1 MPAEQNKAA
10 IVRFYEE
17 AIGKGN
23 VDVIDE
29 LMWPDFVH
37 HGDALFPHI
46 EGSAAIKAGVG
57 GVKGAFPDG
66 HTIVEDMVAEGE
78 TVVCR
83 LSWKGT
89 HEGAFMGSEPTHQV
103 MSWKGISHLSLRER
117 QDQGAMGQ
125 PGRPADAA
133 ADGPDPRDRTQLT
146 CQWIRRPQKGSC
158 PCRSK
163 KIRNLVKRY
172 DDEILNRRNYD
183 ALPGL
188 VTDDLVDPFAPP
200 GAPGGPDAARQALEM
215 MVGEHPGHEG
225 GEPGHHR
232 GG

>member
-10 IVRFYEE
+10 ILRFYAE

-29 LMWPDFVH
+29 LMAPDFVH

-66 HTIVEDMVAEGE
+66 HTVVEDMVAEGE

-89 HEGAFMGSEPTHQV
+89 HQGAFMGSEPTHQV
-103 MSWKGISHLSLRER
+103 MSWKGISTYRFENGKIKERWANQDVLPMLQQMGLIHAIGLS
-117 QDQGAMGQ
+117 
-125 PGRPADAA
+125 
-133 ADGPDPRDRTQLT
+133 
-146 CQWIRRPQKGSC
+146 
-158 PCRSK
+158 
-163 KIRNLVKRY
+163 
-172 DDEILNRRNYD
+172 
-183 ALPGL
+183 
-188 VTDDLVDPFAPP
+188 
-200 GAPGGPDAARQALEM
+200 
-215 MVGEHPGHEG
+215 
-225 GEPGHHR
+225 
-232 GG
+232 

>member
-10 IVRFYEE
+10 IERFYAE

-66 HTIVEDMVAEGE
+66 HTVVEDMVAEGE

-89 HEGAFMGSEPTHQV
+89 HQGAFMGSEPTHQV
-103 MSWKGISHLSLRER
+103 MAWKGISTYRFENGKIKERWANQDVLPMLQQMGLIHAIGLS
-117 QDQGAMGQ
+117 
-125 PGRPADAA
+125 
-133 ADGPDPRDRTQLT
+133 
-146 CQWIRRPQKGSC
+146 
-158 PCRSK
+158 
-163 KIRNLVKRY
+163 
-172 DDEILNRRNYD
+172 
-183 ALPGL
+183 
-188 VTDDLVDPFAPP
+188 
-200 GAPGGPDAARQALEM
+200 
-215 MVGEHPGHEG
+215 
-225 GEPGHHR
+225 
-232 GG
+232 

>member
-10 IVRFYEE
+10 IVRFYDE

-66 HTIVEDMVAEGE
+66 HTVVEDMVAEGE

-89 HEGAFMGSEPTHQV
+89 HQGSFMGSEPTHQV
-103 MSWKGISHLSLRER
+103 MAWKGISTYRFENGKIKERWANQDVLPMLQQMGLIHAIGLS
-117 QDQGAMGQ
+117 
-125 PGRPADAA
+125 
-133 ADGPDPRDRTQLT
+133 
-146 CQWIRRPQKGSC
+146 
-158 PCRSK
+158 
-163 KIRNLVKRY
+163 
-172 DDEILNRRNYD
+172 
-183 ALPGL
+183 
-188 VTDDLVDPFAPP
+188 
-200 GAPGGPDAARQALEM
+200 
-215 MVGEHPGHEG
+215 
-225 GEPGHHR
+225 
-232 GG
+232 

>member
-10 IVRFYEE
+10 ILRFYAE

-66 HTIVEDMVAEGE
+66 HTNVDDMVAEGE

-103 MSWKGISHLSLRER
+103 MSWKGISTYRFENGKIKERWANQDVLPMLQQMGLIHAIGLS
-117 QDQGAMGQ
+117 
-125 PGRPADAA
+125 
-133 ADGPDPRDRTQLT
+133 
-146 CQWIRRPQKGSC
+146 
-158 PCRSK
+158 
-163 KIRNLVKRY
+163 
-172 DDEILNRRNYD
+172 
-183 ALPGL
+183 
-188 VTDDLVDPFAPP
+188 
-200 GAPGGPDAARQALEM
+200 
-215 MVGEHPGHEG
+215 
-225 GEPGHHR
+225 
-232 GG
+232 